1 MTIQSAAGATL
12 RISAALPA
20 TFDAAGYALIFPA
33 LPVAANPRVGE
44 ITDLGEFGREFA
56 LITHN
61 PIGTRATQKFKG
73 SFNEGTMSLTL
84 ALNTADAGQTL
95 MNTASLSNNAHAFEV
110 RLQNGA
116 RYYFLAQVMSWKIG
130 VGSVDQLVS
139 ATVQLEITSSDGGV
153 GVVPV
158 PAV

>member
-1 MTIQSAAGATL
+1 MSVQSAAGATL
-12 RISAALPA
+12 RISAAMPA
-20 TFDAAGYALIFPA
+20 TFDGAGYALIFPA
-33 LPVAANPRVGE
+33 VPVAANPRVGE

-84 ALNTADAGQTL
+84 AMNTADAGQVL
-95 MNTASLSNNAHAFEV
+95 MRAASLSDAAHSFEV

-139 ATVQLEITSSDGGV
+139 ATVQLEITSSAAGV
-153 GVVPV
+153 GVVEV
-158 PAV
+158 LV